1 MPISVSKEIV
11 YLNVLIYYKTGINT
25 KVILSFKLV
34 EKVLTKKSEILFM
47 KIKKSLHL
55 WELLIQNLE
64 QWLT

>member
-1 MPISVSKEIV
+1 MPVSVSKEIV